1 MNSTSVV
8 TSLKTWLQ
16 ALLHLFYPRQCVVCG
31 AALQEGEE
39 VMCLSCNMGMPRTH
53 YHLKPDNRVE
63 QLFWGKIPLERA
75 TSYFLYHRQSPY
87 AHLVHRLKYDG
98 RRDVGHTLGRFLA
111 AEIQP
116 SGFFRDVDVIVPV
129 PLHPEKQ
136 RQRGYN
142 QSECIVRGM
151 SALTKIPVDAA
162 SVKRLKHTE
171 TQTHKS
177 VYGRWENVQGI
188 FSLCNP
194 ERFVGKHVLLVDDVL
209 TTGATLT
216 ACADA
221 FAGVEGVRFSVLTLS
236 VAGE

>member
-129 PLHPEKQ
+129 PLHPKK
-136 RQRGYN
+136 RAKRGYN
-142 QSECIVRGM
+142 QSEWIARGL
-151 SALTKIPVDAA
+151 AEKINKPMDTEHLVHQTENA
-162 SVKRLKHTE
+162 S
-171 TQTHKS
+171 QTHKS
-177 VYGRWENVQGI
+177 LFDRYLNMQGV
-188 FSLCNP
+188 FALTDP
-194 ERFVGKHVLLVDDVL
+194 LAFAHKHVLLVDDVI
-209 TTGATLT
+209 TTGSTLE
-216 ACADA
+216 ACIQALLQSPGVKVSV
-221 FAGVEGVRFSVLTLS
+221 FAL
-236 VAGE
+236 AMAH